1 MASADGS
8 IVITTEVD
16 DKKAN
21 RELDKLTKKIE
32 KLEQSLASDQAKKS
46 GIQKDLEAAKQA
58 AGETINT
65 VERLKKELAS
75 AQNAISGVT
84 PTDPASYIS
93 ALERQKKL
101 TTELKEQ
108 ESILQQQDKDVQR
121 LDAQYTKLTD
131 KAMQEA
137 EALERAKDQA
147 GELHQKMASAGPSS
161 EKMAKS
167 IEKAQKSATRFSLR
181 LREVI
186 RSALVFTLISQGLA
200 SFRSW
205 LGKVIKS
212 NDEASAATNR
222 LKAALLTMAQPLV
235 DVIIPAFTKF
245 VNILTSVVMLTAKM
259 LSAMFGKTLE
269 ESKELA
275 ENLNQET
282 EAIEGTGDAAKKA
295 SKSLASFDEINKLSG
310 GANQSKENQVGSPD
324 FEGLGEQSKW
334 LEGMMNKVAAWV
346 PVAMLLGGI
355 ALVAIGASIGSLPLV
370 AAGLL
375 LLAYGGTLASD
386 NEELQSWVDK
396 LGLDSVQE
404 FVVLAIML
412 GGIAMV
418 AIGAMTGNIL
428 LVVAGL
434 LLIGAAVV
442 YAQSSGMLEDWA
454 EKLGLSKAAQY
465 VTAALLIAGFALVCI
480 GAAKG
485 NILMVISGLTLLAVG
500 IYVGTQSGVIS
511 DWAKKLG
518 LDSAL
523 DYVAAALQVAGFA
536 LICIGAAKGSIL
548 AVIAGAALLGVGIVL
563 DVVDE
568 QTLTA
573 WCEKLQLTTV
583 MQWITV
589 ALMLAG
595 ITMIAI
601 GAATANMI
609 LLLVGAGLLGVGLAL
624 GERNDTLKSWV
635 ETLGLD
641 QVIGWVSV
649 ALMLVGIGLVGVGL
663 SIGNIFAF
671 LAGAAMLLGGLAIG
685 AESGTFGSWVEALHL
700 QEVAGWVS
708 TAMLLAGIAMVAIGA
723 TTTNIGLIMAGLA
736 LLGGG
741 TALKMGSNS
750 LKRGSGFSKAALA
763 SMPSISSYP
772 IPALASGA
780 VIPPNRE
787 FLAVL
792 GDQTRGTNIEA
803 PISEIEAAVAR
814 GIQRAGGTGG
824 GDTTVILE
832 VDRQVLGRVTYRAN
846 QAESRRVGV
855 ELVEV

>member
-418 AIGAMTGNIL
+418 
-428 LVVAGL
+428 
-434 LLIGAAVV
+434 
-442 YAQSSGMLEDWA
+442 W
-454 EKLGLSKAAQY
+454 
-465 VTAALLIAGFALVCI
+465 
-480 GAAKG
+480 
-485 NILMVISGLTLLAVG
+485 
-500 IYVGTQSGVIS
+500 
-511 DWAKKLG
+511 
-518 LDSAL
+518 
-523 DYVAAALQVAGFA
+523 
-536 LICIGAAKGSIL
+536 
-548 AVIAGAALLGVGIVL
+548 
-563 DVVDE
+563 
-568 QTLTA
+568 
-573 WCEKLQLTTV
+573 
-583 MQWITV
+583 
-589 ALMLAG
+589 
-595 ITMIAI
+595 
-601 GAATANMI
+601 
-609 LLLVGAGLLGVGLAL
+609 
-624 GERNDTLKSWV
+624 
-635 ETLGLD
+635 TLGLRA
-641 QVIGWVSV
+641 W
-649 ALMLVGIGLVGVGL
+649 
-663 SIGNIFAF
+663 
-671 LAGAAMLLGGLAIG
+671 
-685 AESGTFGSWVEALHL
+685 
-700 QEVAGWVS
+700 
-708 TAMLLAGIAMVAIGA
+708 
-723 TTTNIGLIMAGLA
+723 
-736 LLGGG
+736 
-741 TALKMGSNS
+741 
-750 LKRGSGFSKAALA
+750 R
-763 SMPSISSYP
+763 PS
-772 IPALASGA
+772 
-780 VIPPNRE
+780 R
-787 FLAVL
+787 
-792 GDQTRGTNIEA
+792 
-803 PISEIEAAVAR
+803 
-814 GIQRAGGTGG
+814 
-824 GDTTVILE
+824 
-832 VDRQVLGRVTYRAN
+832 
-846 QAESRRVGV
+846 
-855 ELVEV
+855 

>member
-1 MASADGS
+1 MPRADGS
-8 IVITTEVD
+8 IVIETEVD
-16 DKKAN
+16 NKKAN
-21 RELDKLTKKIE
+21 RELDRITKKIE
-32 KLEQSLASDQAKKS
+32 KLEQSLSADQAKK
-46 GIQKDLEAAKQA
+46 GAIQKELEAAKQA

-75 AQNAISGVT
+75 AQNVISGGA
-84 PTDPASYIS
+84 PTNPSSYIS
-93 ALERQKKL
+93 ALEHKK
-101 TTELKEQ
+101 TITAELKEQ
-108 ESILQQQDKDVQR
+108 ETLLQQQDKEVQR

-131 KAMQEA
+131 QVRQEA
-137 EALERAKDQA
+137 EALDQAKHQA
-147 GELHQKMASAGPSS
+147 GELHQKMADTGTSSA
-161 EKMAKS
+161 KMAKA
-167 IEKAQKSATRFSLR
+167 IESAQKSATRFSLR

-186 RSALVFTLISQGLA
+186 RSALVFTLISQGMA
-200 SFRSW
+200 SLRSW
-205 LGKVIKS
+205 IGKVIQS
-212 NDEASAATNR
+212 NDRASASLNR

-245 VNILTSVVMLTAKM
+245 IDILTNVVMLTAKM
-259 LSAMFGKTLE
+259 FSAMFGKTLE
-269 ESKELA
+269 ESKQAA

-282 EAIEGTGDAAKKA
+282 EAIEGTGEAAKKA

-310 GANQSKENQVGSPD
+310 GANQSEDNQGGGPD

-334 LEGMMNKVAAWV
+334 LEGMMNKVSAWV

-355 ALVAIGASIGSLPLV
+355 ALVAIGASMGSLPLV

-375 LLAYGGTLASD
+375 LLAYGGVLASE

-404 FVVLAIML
+404 FVTLAIML

-434 LLIGAAVV
+434 LLIGVAVV

-454 EKLGLSKAAQY
+454 EKLGLSRAAQY
-465 VTAALLIAGFALVCI
+465 VTAALLIAGFALICI
-480 GAAKG
+480 GAAMG
-485 NILMVISGLTLLAVG
+485 NILMVISGMVLLAAGV
-500 IYVGTQSGVIS
+500 YVGTQSGVIS

-573 WCEKLQLTTV
+573 WWEKLQLTTV
-583 MQWITV
+583 MQWVAV

-595 ITMIAI
+595 IAMIAI
-601 GAATANMI
+601 GAATANMM
-609 LLLVGAGLLGVGLAL
+609 LLLVGAGLLGAGLVL

-641 QVIGWVSV
+641 QVVSWVSV

-663 SIGNIFAF
+663 SMGNIFAF

-750 LKRGSGFSKAALA
+750 LKRGGGFPKA
-763 SMPSISSYP
+763 SMASMLSISSYR

-803 PISEIEAAVAR
+803 PVYEIEAAVAR
-814 GIQRAGGTGG
+814 GIQRAGGAGG
-824 GDTTVILE
+824 GNTTVILE

>member
-1 MASADGS
+1 MPRADGS
-8 IVITTEVD
+8 IVIETEVD
-16 DKKAN
+16 NKKAN
-21 RELDKLTKKIE
+21 RELDRITKKIE
-32 KLEQSLASDQAKKS
+32 KLEQSLSADQAKK
-46 GIQKDLEAAKQA
+46 GAIQKELEAAKQA

-75 AQNAISGVT
+75 AQNVISGGA
-84 PTDPASYIS
+84 PTNPSSYIS
-93 ALERQKKL
+93 ALEHKK
-101 TTELKEQ
+101 TITAELKEQ
-108 ESILQQQDKDVQR
+108 ETLLQQQDKEVQR

-131 KAMQEA
+131 QVRQEA
-137 EALERAKDQA
+137 EALDQAKHQA
-147 GELHQKMASAGPSS
+147 GELHQKMADTGTSSA
-161 EKMAKS
+161 KMAKA
-167 IEKAQKSATRFSLR
+167 IESAQKSATRFSLR

-186 RSALVFTLISQGLA
+186 RSALVFTLISQGMA
-200 SFRSW
+200 SLRSW
-205 LGKVIKS
+205 IGKVIQS
-212 NDEASAATNR
+212 NDRASASLNR

-245 VNILTSVVMLTAKM
+245 IDILTNVVMLTAKM
-259 LSAMFGKTLE
+259 FSAMFGKTLE
-269 ESKELA
+269 ESKQAA

-282 EAIEGTGDAAKKA
+282 EAIEGTGEAAKKA

-310 GANQSKENQVGSPD
+310 GANQSEDNQGGGPD

-334 LEGMMNKVAAWV
+334 LEGMMNKVSAWV

-355 ALVAIGASIGSLPLV
+355 ALVAIGASMGSLPLV

-375 LLAYGGTLASD
+375 LLAYGGVLASE

-404 FVVLAIML
+404 FVTLAIML

-434 LLIGAAVV
+434 LLIGVAVV

-454 EKLGLSKAAQY
+454 EKLGLSRAAQY
-465 VTAALLIAGFALVCI
+465 VTAALLIAGFALICI
-480 GAAKG
+480 GAAMG
-485 NILMVISGLTLLAVG
+485 NILMVISGMVLLAAGV
-500 IYVGTQSGVIS
+500 YVGTQSGVIS

-573 WCEKLQLTTV
+573 WWEKLQLTTV
-583 MQWITV
+583 MQWVAV

-595 ITMIAI
+595 IVMIAI
-601 GAATANMI
+601 GAATANMM
-609 LLLVGAGLLGVGLAL
+609 LLLVGAGLLGAGLVL

-641 QVIGWVSV
+641 QVVSWVSV

-663 SIGNIFAF
+663 SMGNIFAF

-723 TTTNIGLIMAGLA
+723 TTKNIGLIMAGLA

-750 LKRGSGFSKAALA
+750 LKRGGGFPKASMA
-763 SMPSISSYP
+763 SMPSISSYR

-803 PISEIEAAVAR
+803 PVYEIEAAVAR
-814 GIQRAGGTGG
+814 GIQRAGGAGG
-824 GDTTVILE
+824 GNTTVILE

>member
-1 MASADGS
+1 MPRADGS
-8 IVITTEVD
+8 IVIETEVD
-16 DKKAN
+16 NKKAN
-21 RELDKLTKKIE
+21 RELDRITKKIE
-32 KLEQSLASDQAKKS
+32 KLEQSLSADQAKK
-46 GIQKDLEAAKQA
+46 GAIQKELEAAKQA

-75 AQNAISGVT
+75 AQNVISGGA
-84 PTDPASYIS
+84 PTNPSSYIS
-93 ALERQKKL
+93 ALEHKK
-101 TTELKEQ
+101 TITAELKEQ
-108 ESILQQQDKDVQR
+108 ETLLQQQDKEVQR

-131 KAMQEA
+131 QVRQEA
-137 EALERAKDQA
+137 EALDQAKHQA
-147 GELHQKMASAGPSS
+147 GELHQKMADTGTSSA
-161 EKMAKS
+161 KMAKA
-167 IEKAQKSATRFSLR
+167 IESAQKSATRFSLR

-186 RSALVFTLISQGLA
+186 RSALVFTLISQGMA
-200 SFRSW
+200 SLRSW
-205 LGKVIKS
+205 IGKVIQS
-212 NDEASAATNR
+212 NDRASASLNR

-245 VNILTSVVMLTAKM
+245 IDILTNVVMLTAKM
-259 LSAMFGKTLE
+259 FSAMFGKTLE
-269 ESKELA
+269 ESKQAA

-282 EAIEGTGDAAKKA
+282 EAIEGTGEAAKKA

-310 GANQSKENQVGSPD
+310 GANQSEDNQGGGPD

-334 LEGMMNKVAAWV
+334 LEGMMNKVSAWV

-355 ALVAIGASIGSLPLV
+355 ALVAIGASMGSLPLV

-375 LLAYGGTLASD
+375 LLAYGGVLASE

-404 FVVLAIML
+404 FVTLAIML

-434 LLIGAAVV
+434 LLIGVAVV

-454 EKLGLSKAAQY
+454 EKLGLSRAAQY
-465 VTAALLIAGFALVCI
+465 VTAALLIAGFALICI
-480 GAAKG
+480 GAAMG
-485 NILMVISGLTLLAVG
+485 NILMVISGMVLLAAGV
-500 IYVGTQSGVIS
+500 YVGTQSGVIS

-573 WCEKLQLTTV
+573 WWEKLQLTTV
-583 MQWITV
+583 MQWVAV

-595 ITMIAI
+595 IAMIAI
-601 GAATANMI
+601 GAATANMM
-609 LLLVGAGLLGVGLAL
+609 LLLVGAGLLGAGLVL

-641 QVIGWVSV
+641 QVVSWVSV

-663 SIGNIFAF
+663 SMGNIFAF

-750 LKRGSGFSKAALA
+750 LKRGGGFPKASMA
-763 SMPSISSYP
+763 SMPSISSYR

-803 PISEIEAAVAR
+803 PVSEIEAAVAR

>member
-1 MASADGS
+1 MPRADGS
-8 IVITTEVD
+8 IVIETEVD
-16 DKKAN
+16 NKKAN
-21 RELDKLTKKIE
+21 RELDRITKKIE
-32 KLEQSLASDQAKKS
+32 KLEQSLSADQAKK
-46 GIQKDLEAAKQA
+46 GAIQKELEAAKQA

-75 AQNAISGVT
+75 AQNVISGGA
-84 PTDPASYIS
+84 PTNPSSYIS
-93 ALERQKKL
+93 ALEHKK
-101 TTELKEQ
+101 TITAELKEQ
-108 ESILQQQDKDVQR
+108 ETLLQQQDKEVQR

-131 KAMQEA
+131 QVRQEA
-137 EALERAKDQA
+137 EALDQAKHQA
-147 GELHQKMASAGPSS
+147 GELHQKMADTGTSSA
-161 EKMAKS
+161 KMAKA
-167 IEKAQKSATRFSLR
+167 IERAQKSATRFSLR

-186 RSALVFTLISQGLA
+186 RSALVFTLISQGMA
-200 SFRSW
+200 SLRSW
-205 LGKVIKS
+205 IGKVIQS
-212 NDEASAATNR
+212 NDRASASLNR

-245 VNILTSVVMLTAKM
+245 IDILTNVVMLTAKM
-259 LSAMFGKTLE
+259 FSAMFGKTLE
-269 ESKELA
+269 ESKQAA

-282 EAIEGTGDAAKKA
+282 EAIEGTGEAAKKA

-310 GANQSKENQVGSPD
+310 GANQSEDNQGGGPD

-334 LEGMMNKVAAWV
+334 LEGMMNKVSAWV

-355 ALVAIGASIGSLPLV
+355 ALVAIGASMGSLPLV

-375 LLAYGGTLASD
+375 LLAYGGVLASE

-404 FVVLAIML
+404 FVTLAIML

-434 LLIGAAVV
+434 LLIGVAVV

-454 EKLGLSKAAQY
+454 EKLGLSRAAQY
-465 VTAALLIAGFALVCI
+465 VTAALLIAGFALICI
-480 GAAKG
+480 GAAMG
-485 NILMVISGLTLLAVG
+485 NILMVISGMVLLAAGV
-500 IYVGTQSGVIS
+500 YVGTQSGVIS

-573 WCEKLQLTTV
+573 WWEKLQLTTV
-583 MQWITV
+583 MQWVAV

-595 ITMIAI
+595 IVMIAI
-601 GAATANMI
+601 GAATANMM
-609 LLLVGAGLLGVGLAL
+609 LLLVGAGLLGTGLVL

-641 QVIGWVSV
+641 QVVSWVSV

-663 SIGNIFAF
+663 SMGNIFAF

-723 TTTNIGLIMAGLA
+723 TTKNIGLIMAGLA

-750 LKRGSGFSKAALA
+750 LKRGGGFPKASMA
-763 SMPSISSYP
+763 SMPSISSYR

-803 PISEIEAAVAR
+803 PVYEIEAAVAR
-814 GIQRAGGTGG
+814 GIQRAGGAGG
-824 GDTTVILE
+824 GNTTVILE

>member
-1 MASADGS
+1 MPRADGS
-8 IVITTEVD
+8 IVIETEVD
-16 DKKAN
+16 NKKAN
-21 RELDKLTKKIE
+21 RELDRITKKIE
-32 KLEQSLASDQAKKS
+32 KLEQSLSADQAKK
-46 GIQKDLEAAKQA
+46 GAIQKELEAAKQA

-75 AQNAISGVT
+75 AQNVISGGA
-84 PTDPASYIS
+84 PTNPSSYIS
-93 ALERQKKL
+93 ALEHKK
-101 TTELKEQ
+101 TITAELKEQ
-108 ESILQQQDKDVQR
+108 ETLLQQQDKEVQR

-131 KAMQEA
+131 QVRQEA
-137 EALERAKDQA
+137 EALDQAKHQA
-147 GELHQKMASAGPSS
+147 GELHQKMADTGTSSA
-161 EKMAKS
+161 KMAKA
-167 IEKAQKSATRFSLR
+167 IESAQKSATRFSLR

-186 RSALVFTLISQGLA
+186 RSALVFTLISQGMA
-200 SFRSW
+200 SLRSW
-205 LGKVIKS
+205 IGKVIQS
-212 NDEASAATNR
+212 NDRASASLNR

-245 VNILTSVVMLTAKM
+245 IDILTNVVMLTAKM
-259 LSAMFGKTLE
+259 FSAMFGKTLE
-269 ESKELA
+269 ESKQAA

-282 EAIEGTGDAAKKA
+282 EAIEGTGEAAKKA

-310 GANQSKENQVGSPD
+310 GANQSEDNQGGGPD
-324 FEGLGEQSKW
+324 FDGLGEQSKW

-355 ALVAIGASIGSLPLV
+355 ALVAIGASMGSLPLV

-375 LLAYGGTLASD
+375 LLAYGGVLASE

-404 FVVLAIML
+404 FVTLAIML

-434 LLIGAAVV
+434 LLIGVAVV

-454 EKLGLSKAAQY
+454 EKLGLSRAAQY
-465 VTAALLIAGFALVCI
+465 VTAALLIAGFALICI
-480 GAAKG
+480 GAAMG
-485 NILMVISGLTLLAVG
+485 NILMVISGMALLAAGV
-500 IYVGTQSGVIS
+500 YVGTQSGVIS

-573 WCEKLQLTTV
+573 WWEKLQLTTV

-609 LLLVGAGLLGVGLAL
+609 LLLVGAGFLGVGLAL

-663 SIGNIFAF
+663 SMGNIFAF

-741 TALKMGSNS
+741 TALKMGGNS
-750 LKRGSGFSKAALA
+750 LKRGGGFQKASMA
-763 SMPSISSYP
+763 SMPSISSYR

-803 PISEIEAAVAR
+803 PVSEIEAAVAR
-814 GIQRAGGTGG
+814 GIQRAGGAGG
-824 GDTTVILE
+824 GNTTVILE